1 MTANSGERKCEVLAV
16 GFGPSNIALAI
27 AVQELN
33 LAGAYRFIDARD
45 GPEWQPGMMLA
56 GADIQNNP
64 LRDLVTP
71 RNPKSHFT
79 FVNYLKEAGR
89 LFEYLNLGINY
100 PLRADYA
107 QYVSWVAQHFS
118 TRVDYGVRA
127 LRLEIDEEGDRWRVV
142 TAEQT
147 YLARV
152 VILGTGRSPHIPE
165 VFLPLVGP
173 RVFHLNE
180 YLPRIEA
187 LRLTGRLRKVVVVGA
202 SQSAVE
208 INLDLANRF
217 PDLEIHMVHRSF
229 SMRLKDTSP
238 FSDRVYMP
246 EFVDYFFRADQ
257 VQRDRL
263 YKQLYATNYSAA
275 DADVLRALYLKIYEE
290 RLGGRTRIHLHNNT
304 VVHAASLCPQ
314 GVRLGLREQVT
325 GMTEELL
332 ADAVVVATGFLNF
345 GRGEG
350 RELVP
355 PLLRT
360 ALNQSPEHAELPIQ
374 RHYRLAIDGIPPIF
388 LNGLCESSHG
398 FGDAGSFSLLSL
410 RAAEIATAVGTLL
423 QTPEKS
429 IDEDAV
435 SFQLVWP
442 E

>member
-1 MTANSGERKCEVLAV
+1 VLAV

-33 LAGAYRFIDARD
+33 VAEEFRFIDARE
-45 GPEWQPGMMLA
+45 GSEWQPGMMLA
-56 GADIQNNP
+56 GSDIQNNP

-79 FVNYLKEAGR
+79 FINYLKEAGR

-100 PLRADYA
+100 PLRTDYA
-107 QYVSWVAQHFS
+107 QYVSWVAHHFS
-118 TRVDYGVRA
+118 DQVDYGVRA
-127 LRLEIDEEGDRWRVV
+127 LRLELDEQGDCWRVI
-142 TAEQT
+142 TTEQT

-165 VFLPLVGP
+165 VFRPLIGS
-173 RVFHLNE
+173 RVFHLDE

-187 LRLTGRLRKVVVVGA
+187 LRWTDRLRKVVVVGA

-229 SMRLKDTSP
+229 SMRSKDTSP

-246 EFVDYFFRADQ
+246 EFVDYFFNADQ
-257 VQRDRL
+257 AQRDRL

-290 RLGGRTRIHLHNNT
+290 RLHGRTRIHLHDNT
-304 VVHAASLCPQ
+304 AVEGASLCPQ
-314 GVRLGLREQVT
+314 GIRLSLREQVT
-325 GMTEELL
+325 GRAEELL

-350 RELVP
+350 RELAP
-355 PLLRT
+355 PLLRA
-360 ALNQSPEHAELPIQ
+360 ALSQIPEHVELPIQ
-374 RHYRLAIDGIPPIF
+374 RHYRLLIDGFPPVF

-423 QTPEKS
+423 QEPEKS

-435 SFQLVWP
+435 SPQLVGP